1 MIIRWFMPMGLR
13 LKGRLCVFGRLDQ
26 AEVMEMSFRDIDAL
40 SLLLGEKSYMFGN
53 MPTSLDCMVF
63 GHLAQFLYIPIGF
76 PQEKYIR
83 ENTSNLVML
92 VERMKAELWPDWDQM
107 CSL

>member
-1 MIIRWFMPMGLR
+1 MPMGIR
-13 LKGRLCVFGRLDQ
+13 LKGKLCVFGRLDT

-40 SLLLGEKSYMFGN
+40 SELLGEKLYMFGDK
-53 MPTSLDCMVF
+53 PTTLDCMVF

-76 PQEKYIR
+76 PQEKHIR
-83 ENTSNLVML
+83 EKAANLVML
-92 VERMKAELWPDWDQM
+92 VERMKAELWPDWEQM